1 MHSVKAGEWQS
12 CDSDK
17 LYGTSKPILF
27 TPSLSH
33 GAVSESWRA
42 EWGLGIPSTWRQGG
56 ASKVHVSRHRTDV
69 LRRCPGACVGLGL
82 VGEKADPL
90 GQGHPAAGWTPGPD
104 SW

>member
-1 MHSVKAGEWQS
+1 MIQINFMGLQS
-12 CDSDK
+12 
-17 LYGTSKPILF
+17 LYS
-27 TPSLSH
+27 TPSLSR

-56 ASKVHVSRHRTDV
+56 ASKVHVRRHRTDV

-104 SW
+104 SWEVAPLLSRQ